1 MLKSDAKLRTNFLIT
16 KYFAKIS
23 RNIPALPPNGN
34 RNRQIN
40 PQKNH
45 N

>member
-23 RNIPALPPNGN
+23 RNIPALPPNVESKGKCN
-34 RNRQIN
+34 IN
-40 PQKNH
+40 ENV
-45 N
+45 